1 MHPSV
6 LAFAQHYLT
15 PDHITGARVLEVGA
29 YNVNGSV
36 RPYVETLIPQ
46 CYVGVDITE
55 GPGVDVVADCE
66 HLTGAVGGDW
76 DVVICTE
83 MLEHVQNW
91 RTCMRELVAA
101 LAPCGYLLLTT
112 RSPGFPYHG
121 FPGDYWR
128 FTRTDMRAIIDGL
141 GLDVISIQDDAPESP
156 GVLVFARK
164 PRKPAR
170 HASVWP
176 PTLAIATP

>member
-55 GPGVDVVADCE
+55 GPGVYVVADC
-66 HLTGAVGGDW
+66 
-76 DVVICTE
+76 
-83 MLEHVQNW
+83 
-91 RTCMRELVAA
+91 
-101 LAPCGYLLLTT
+101 
-112 RSPGFPYHG
+112 
-121 FPGDYWR
+121 
-128 FTRTDMRAIIDGL
+128 
-141 GLDVISIQDDAPESP
+141 
-156 GVLVFARK
+156 
-164 PRKPAR
+164 
-170 HASVWP
+170 
-176 PTLAIATP
+176 

>member
-6 LAFAQHYLT
+6 LAFARRQLT
-15 PDHITGARVLEVGA
+15 PAHITGARVLEVGA
-29 YNVNGSV
+29 YDVNGSV
-36 RPYVETLIPQ
+36 RPYAESLMPD
-46 CYVGVDITE
+46 CYVGVDIAD
-55 GPGVDVVADCE
+55 GPGVDIVCDCE
-66 HLTGAVGGDW
+66 QLTAVLGGDW

-121 FPGDYWR
+121 FPGDFWR
-128 FTRTDMRAIIDGL
+128 FTRADMRAIIDGL
-141 GLDVISIQDDAPESP
+141 GLEVISIADDDPQTP
-156 GVLVFARK
+156 GVLVFAKKPRRK
-164 PRKPAR
+164 PKDRTT
-170 HASVWP
+170 HWP
-176 PTLAIATP
+176 NLMIATP